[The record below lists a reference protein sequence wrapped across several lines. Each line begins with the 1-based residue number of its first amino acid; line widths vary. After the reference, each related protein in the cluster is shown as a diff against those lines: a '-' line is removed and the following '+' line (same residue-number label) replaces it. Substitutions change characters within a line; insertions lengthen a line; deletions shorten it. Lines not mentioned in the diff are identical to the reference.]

1 MLISPNRDFLSIFTG
16 IKTILSRSAFS
27 YRQFP
32 VLGLAFAI
40 LILAAVGFF
49 RRVDWAQ
56 QGELESAEQHNFG
69 GNDWVQWEDSE
80 EGVVA
85 RRIHPL
91 IRSNPL
97 LYDQFFRE
105 GDILKR
111 IEYQDV
117 YRAEMV
123 DEIARHTPP
132 GTVVLYWVDRP
143 GSVQPGGG
151 WKSLLIESSFRPRFT
166 FVETPALWSL
176 SPWMLFSGILISL
189 ISILIILPII
199 RKALKESWPIFLVVV
214 MSFLVFLT
222 MGFHHLNLLVNN
234 TYSQADLEQIFT
246 FTISILLSL
255 YAIATLYARLGS
267 KLRWFILIPLGILGY
282 SAAGIWNLLWN
293 SSFVLFA
300 LPTEQF
306 VMLFFLSLV
315 FVMLLLAITQMWSQ
329 RSRLDK
335 LFHILALLYTGILTF
350 IYIANLWQLS
360 WLPPTTEF
368 TNFLVHGAIFIPLIN
383 AAAAQ
388 LKFGRVSL
396 VLTGTLQYVV
406 LSVLVLLLYFIL
418 HLSLDSFGLRIKYQ
432 AYLEL
437 ALVIVVVLILRA
449 GYKNYEPRIRR
460 YFVLAQ
466 QSRRD
471 RIDRF
476 IASISQYPSSQK
488 LLEDLAT
495 ALKEYF
501 GTSVTGI
508 RVKGDD
514 DAGSTIDLQEVE
526 FEKVYHYLKENA
538 GFWARNR
545 QITQHQYPTEIE
557 NILKPLPFSLIYPMT
572 VNEKIFGMIMIGR
585 KRRGVFNLDDQELL
599 QRIVQQT
606 RLTLGVLHL
615 LEREKLLMQKNYEAN
630 LTALRS
636 QINPHFLFNTL
647 NTISALIHDD
657 PDDAEVAVEKLAFI
671 FRYTLKNSDKAT
683 VTLKDELSLV
693 RTYLDIEK
701 IRFGERL
708 QLQLD
713 IDESLLEVSLPAF
726 VVQTVVEN
734 CIKHGI
740 AKIIGKGIVSIKVSL
755 KGDLVCCE
763 IEDNG
768 PGIDQK
774 RIFAST
780 GLSNTHTRMSQIY
793 GRDDL
798 LVFENTGNGTK
809 VTILLPK
816 VLP

>member
-1 MLISPNRDFLSIFTG
+1 ML
-16 IKTILSRSAFS
+16 
-27 YRQFP
+27 
-32 VLGLAFAI
+32 VLAAA
-40 LILAAVGFF
+40 ILAAAAFGFVK
-49 RRVDWAQ
+49 RTNWAK
-56 QGELESAEQHNFG
+56 QGEIEGTTQLNFG
-69 GNDWVQWEDSE
+69 GTDWVDWQDTES
-80 EGVVA
+80 GVLA

-91 IRSNPL
+91 IKSNPL
-97 LYDQFFRE
+97 LYDQFFKE

-123 DEIARHTPP
+123 EQLSKHTAP

-151 WKSLLIESSFRPRFT
+151 WKSLLIETSFKPRFT
-166 FVETPALWSL
+166 FVDESTLWSL
-176 SPWMLFSGILISL
+176 SPWMLVSGILISL

-199 RKALKESWPIFLVVV
+199 RRALRESWPIFLVVV
-214 MSFLVFLT
+214 LSFLVFLT

-234 TYSQADLEQIFT
+234 SYTQPDLEQIFT
-246 FTISILLSL
+246 FAISVLISL
-255 YAIATLYARLGS
+255 YAMATLFARLES
-267 KLRWFILIPLGILGY
+267 RSRWFILVPLAVAGY
-282 SAAGIWNLLWN
+282 GMVLLWQLIWN
-293 SSFVLFA
+293 SPFVLYA
-300 LPTEQF
+300 VPAEQF
-306 VMLFFLSLV
+306 VYLFFLSVV
-315 FVMLLLAITQMWSQ
+315 FSMLLLAIFQMWSQ

-335 LFHILALLYTGILTF
+335 LFHVLALLYTGVLTLLYF
-350 IYIANLWQLS
+350 GNLWGWS
-360 WLPPTTEF
+360 WFPSATEF
-368 TNFLVHGAIFIPLIN
+368 TNFLAQGAIFIPLIN

-406 LSVLVLLLYFIL
+406 LSTLVLLLYFLL
-418 HLSLDSFGLRIKYQ
+418 HLSLESFGLKIKYQ

-460 YFVLAQ
+460 YFILAQ

-471 RIDRF
+471 KIDRF
-476 IASISQYPSSQK
+476 ISSISQYPSSQK
-488 LLEDLAT
+488 LLEDLT
-495 ALKEYF
+495 VALKDYF
-501 GTSVTGI
+501 GTTVAGI
-508 RVKGDD
+508 RIKGDPD
-514 DAGSTIDLQEVE
+514 SGNPIDLKDEE
-526 FEKVYHYLKENA
+526 FEKVYLYLKSNA

-545 QITQHQYPTEIE
+545 QITQHQYPAEIE
-557 NILKPLPFSLIYPMT
+557 SLVAGLPFSLIYPIT
-572 VNEKIFGMIMIGR
+572 VNEKIYGMIMVGR
-585 KRRGVFNLDDQELL
+585 KRRGVFNLDDQELM

-701 IRFGERL
+701 IRFGDRL

-713 IDESLLEVSLPAF
+713 IDESLVEVSLPAF
-726 VVQTVVEN
+726 VIQTVVEN

-740 AKIIGKGIVSIKVSL
+740 AKIIGKGHVSIKV
-755 KGDLVCCE
+755 KPQGDLVCCE

-798 LVFENTGNGTK
+798 LTFENTGHGTK
-809 VTILLPK
+809 VTVLLPK
-816 VLP
+816 ALP

>member
-1 MLISPNRDFLSIFTG
+1 M
-16 IKTILSRSAFS
+16 
-27 YRQFP
+27 
-32 VLGLAFAI
+32 LGLAIAI
-40 LILAAVGFF
+40 LALAAIGFF
-49 RRVDWAQ
+49 KRVDWASL
-56 QGELESAEQHNFG
+56 GEIESAEQQNFG
-69 GNDWVQWEDSE
+69 GNDWVTWEDSE
-80 EGVVA
+80 KGVVA
-85 RRIHPL
+85 RKIHPL
-91 IRSNPL
+91 IKSNPL

-105 GDILKR
+105 GDILRR

-123 DEIARHTPP
+123 DEVARHTPP
-132 GTVVLYWVDRP
+132 GTVVLYWVERP
-143 GSVQPGGG
+143 GTVQPGGG
-151 WKSLLIESSFRPRFT
+151 WKSLLIETSFRPRFT
-166 FVETPALWSL
+166 FVETPALWAM
-176 SPWMLFSGILISL
+176 SPWMLLSGILLSL

-199 RKALKESWPIFLVVV
+199 RRALRESWPIFLVVV

-234 TYSQADLEQIFT
+234 SYNQPDLEQIFT
-246 FTISILLSL
+246 FAISILILL
-255 YAIATLYARLGS
+255 YAVVTLYARLGN
-267 KLRWFILIPLGILGY
+267 KTRWFILLPLGLVIY
-282 SAAGIWNLLWN
+282 SCVTIWKLLWN
-293 SSFVLFA
+293 NSFVLFA
-300 LPTEQF
+300 VPTEHF
-306 VMLFFLSLV
+306 VLLFFLSMV
-315 FVMLLLAITQMWSQ
+315 FLMLLLAIFQMWAQ

-335 LFHILALLYTGILTF
+335 LFHVLALLYTGLLTAL
-350 IYIANLWQLS
+350 YLGNLWQIA
-360 WLPPTTEF
+360 WLPHATEF
-368 TNFLVHGAIFIPLIN
+368 TNFLSYGGIFIPLIN
-383 AAAAQ
+383 ASAAQ

-418 HLSLDSFGLRIKYQ
+418 HLSLDSFGLQIKYQ

-471 RIDRF
+471 KIDRF

-488 LLEDLAT
+488 LLEDLASE
-495 ALKEYF
+495 LKDYY
-501 GTSVTGI
+501 GTTVTGI
-508 RVKGDD
+508 RIKGDP
-514 DAGSTIDLQEVE
+514 DAGSKIDLEEVE
-526 FEKVYHYLKENA
+526 FEKIYHSLKQNA
-538 GFWARNR
+538 GFWSRNR
-545 QITQHQYPTEIE
+545 QIAQHQYPAEIE
-557 NILKPLPFSLIYPMT
+557 SLLKPLPFSLIYPMT
-572 VNEKIFGMIMIGR
+572 VNEKIYGMIMIGR

-701 IRFGERL
+701 IRFGDRL

-713 IDESLLEVSLPAF
+713 IDENLLEVSLPAF
-726 VVQTVVEN
+726 VIQTVVEN

-740 AKIIGKGIVSIKVSL
+740 AKIIGKGMVSIKV
-755 KGDLVCCE
+755 KPRGELVCCE

-768 PGIDQK
+768 PGIDHK

-809 VTILLPK
+809 VTVLLPK
-816 VLP
+816 ALP

>member
-1 MLISPNRDFLSIFTG
+1 M
-16 IKTILSRSAFS
+16 
-27 YRQFP
+27 
-32 VLGLAFAI
+32 GLAIAI
-40 LILAAVGFF
+40 LALAAFGFF
-49 RRVDWAQ
+49 NRVDWASL
-56 QGELESAEQHNFG
+56 GEIESSEQLNFG
-69 GNDWVQWEDSE
+69 GNDWVTWQDAE

-85 RRIHPL
+85 TKIHPL
-91 IRSNPL
+91 IKSNPL

-105 GDILKR
+105 GDILRR

-123 DEIARHTPP
+123 EEIARHTPP
-132 GTVVLYWVDRP
+132 GTVVLYWVERP

-151 WKSLLIESSFRPRFT
+151 WKSLLIETSFRPRFT

-199 RKALKESWPIFLVVV
+199 RRALRESWPIFFVVV

-234 TYSQADLEQIFT
+234 TYNQPDLEQIFT
-246 FTISILLSL
+246 FAISILIFL

-267 KLRWFILIPLGILGY
+267 QMRWFILLPLGLATY
-282 SAAGIWNLLWN
+282 SAFAIWNLLWK
-293 SSFVLFA
+293 SSFVHFA
-300 LPTEQF
+300 VPTEQF
-306 VMLFFLSLV
+306 VLLFFLSMVLL
-315 FVMLLLAITQMWSQ
+315 MLLLAIFQMWTK

-335 LFHILALLYTGILTF
+335 LFHVLALLYTGILT
-350 IYIANLWQLS
+350 ILYLGNLWQIG
-360 WLPPTTEF
+360 WLPHTTEF
-368 TNFLVHGAIFIPLIN
+368 TNFLSYGAIFIPLIN
-383 AAAAQ
+383 ASAAQ

-406 LSVLVLLLYFIL
+406 LSVLVLLLYFLL
-418 HLSLDSFGLRIKYQ
+418 HLSLDSFGLQIKYQ
-432 AYLEL
+432 SYLEL

-471 RIDRF
+471 KLDRF
-476 IASISQYPSSQK
+476 ISSISQYPSSQK
-488 LLEDLAT
+488 LLEDLVT
-495 ALKEYF
+495 ELKDYF
-501 GTSVTGI
+501 GTTVAGI
-508 RVKGDD
+508 RIKGDP
-514 DAGSTIDLQEVE
+514 DAGSAIDLQEAE
-526 FEKVYHYLKENA
+526 FEQVYHYLKSNA

-545 QITQHQYPTEIE
+545 QIAQQQYPSEIE
-557 NILKPLPFSLIYPMT
+557 ALLRPLPFSLIYPIT
-572 VNEKIFGMIMIGR
+572 VNEKIFGMILIGR

-708 QLQLD
+708 QLHLD
-713 IDESLLEVSLPAF
+713 IDENLLEVSLPAF
-726 VVQTVVEN
+726 VIQTVVEN

-740 AKIIGKGIVSIKVSL
+740 AKIIGKGMVSIKV
-755 KGDLVCCE
+755 KPRGELVCCE

-768 PGIDQK
+768 PGIDHK

-809 VTILLPK
+809 VTVLLPK
-816 VLP
+816 ALP